1 MVELVPIFSG
11 SLLLSP
17 ALSGSG
23 WKICGGS
30 PSLPLSLFL
39 YSILR
44 AALPVP
50 LRLSGALF
58 LAGVYDIGGC
68 LRLSCGAVWGC
79 VGLVAGQSSR
89 GLYAR
94 ISSIILLSIAYN
106 AQLIKNLFLLICKS

>member
-58 LAGVYDIGGC
+58 LAGVYDIGGRSAAV
-68 LRLSCGAVWGC
+68 LRLCG
-79 VGLVAGQSSR
+79 GLWRVSPR
-89 GLYAR
+89 GGDSLVLRQAYYDLLY
-94 ISSIILLSIAYN
+94 IMHNLS
-106 AQLIKNLFLLICKS
+106 